1 MREAGHIRAL
11 GDDELAAVLGLVRR
25 DNELLAELLAH
36 LAEIDQRR
44 LFLDLGFPS
53 LHAYCTTALGMCE
66 STAGRRITAA
76 RVCRKF
82 PDVLARVA
90 KGELHL
96 SAVRSMS
103 PHLDWNNPPEL
114 IEICSNQSRRKVD
127 EILAA
132 RFPRADV
139 REKVR
144 LEPLSVDRYGLHFTI
159 DAEALEELER
169 VRALARHRLPGGELS
184 ELFKLAM
191 RTLRIDL
198 EKQRFS
204 VGKGRRRHAPSAVPP
219 AGAGGKGKGSPL
231 EVEGGEA
238 PIAQHPPAQG
248 AQEAAPQ
255 HPPAEGAHEAAPQH
269 PPAEG
274 AREAAPQH
282 PPAEG
287 VHEAVARRPSAAVA
301 REVYARDEGQCTFIA
316 QDGRRCGAR
325 EFVEFDHIE
334 PRALGGEPTAAN
346 LRLRCRAHN
355 QLYARQCYGDQ
366 HMATA
371 VARAKRQSAA

>member
-1 MREAGHIRAL
+1 MREEGQIRAL
-11 GDDELAAVLGLVRR
+11 GDDELLAALIGLVQR

-36 LAEIDQRR
+36 LAELDQRR

-53 LHAYCTTALGMCE
+53 LHAYCTSALGMCE

-90 KGELHL
+90 KGDLHL
-96 SAVRSMS
+96 SAVCSMS
-103 PHLDWNNPPEL
+103 PHLDWNNAPEL

-144 LEPLSVDRYGLHFTI
+144 LDPLSQDRYGLHFTI

-191 RTLRIDL
+191 RTLRMDL

-204 VGKGRRRHAPSAVPP
+204 AGKKKRARGTAVAPPSEGE
-219 AGAGGKGKGSPL
+219 GAST
-231 EVEGGEA
+231 A
-238 PIAQHPPAQG
+238 PKPDMA
-248 AQEAAPQ
+248 EAAVAK
-255 HPPAEGAHEAAPQH
+255 HPPAEVTQEALAEPSQAEAAP
-269 PPAEG
+269 
-274 AREAAPQH
+274 
-282 PPAEG
+282 
-287 VHEAVARRPSAAVA
+287 EAVARRPSAEVA
-301 REVYARDEGQCTFIA
+301 REVYARDEGQCTFVA
-316 QDGRRCGAR
+316 QDGRRCSAR
-325 EFVEFDHIE
+325 EFVEFDHIQ

-371 VARAKRQSAA
+371 VARARRRTAA

>member
-1 MREAGHIRAL
+1 MREEGQIRTL
-11 GDDELAAVLGLVRR
+11 GDDELLTALLGLVRR

-36 LAEIDQRR
+36 LAELDQRR
-44 LFLDLGFPS
+44 LYLDLGFPS
-53 LHAYCTTALGMCE
+53 LHAYCTSALGMCE
-66 STAGRRITAA
+66 SSAGRRITAA

-96 SAVRSMS
+96 SAVCSMS
-103 PHLDWNNPPEL
+103 PHLDWNNAPEL
-114 IEICSNQSRRKVD
+114 VELCSNQSRRKVD

-144 LEPLSVDRYGLHFTI
+144 LDPLSVDRYGLHFTI

-169 VRALARHRLPGGELS
+169 VRALARHRLPNGQLS

-191 RTLRIDL
+191 RTLRIEL

-204 VGKGRRRHAPSAVPP
+204 LGKKPKRTRRTAAPATD
-219 AGAGGKGKGSPL
+219 
-231 EVEGGEA
+231 EA
-238 PIAQHPPAQG
+238 ERESTPKV
-248 AQEAAPQ
+248 EAAEATIDQ
-255 HPPAEGAHEAAPQH
+255 QPPAEVASEAAT
-269 PPAEG
+269 
-274 AREAAPQH
+274 
-282 PPAEG
+282 
-287 VHEAVARRPSAAVA
+287 RRPSAEVA
-301 REVYARDEGQCTFIA
+301 REVYTRDEGQCTFVA

-325 EFVEFDHIE
+325 EFVEFDHID
-334 PRALGGEPTAAN
+334 PHGQGGEPTAAN

-355 QLYARQCYGDQ
+355 QLYARQVYGDE
-366 HMATA
+366 HMATT
-371 VARAKRQSAA
+371 VARARARRRSKTAA

>member
-1 MREAGHIRAL
+1 MSEEGHIRAL
-11 GDDELAAVLGLVRR
+11 GDDELLAALIGLVRR

-36 LAEIDQRR
+36 LAELDQRR
-44 LFLDLGFPS
+44 LYLDLGFPS
-53 LHAYCTTALGMCE
+53 LHAYCTSALGMCE

-96 SAVRSMS
+96 SAVCSMS
-103 PHLDWNNPPEL
+103 PHLDWNNAPEL
-114 IEICSNQSRRKVD
+114 IETCSNQSRRKVD

-144 LEPLSVDRYGLHFTI
+144 LDPLSVGKYGLHFTI

-169 VRALARHRLPGGELS
+169 VRALARHRLPRGELS

-191 RTLRIDL
+191 RTLRMDL
-198 EKQRFS
+198 EKQRFA
-204 VGKGRRRHAPSAVPP
+204 VGKKKRVRRAGTAESSPPKADVAEAAITAPPP
-219 AGAGGKGKGSPL
+219 A
-231 EVEGGEA
+231 EV
-238 PIAQHPPAQG
+238 
-248 AQEAAPQ
+248 AQEAVP
-255 HPPAEGAHEAAPQH
+255 
-269 PPAEG
+269 
-274 AREAAPQH
+274 
-282 PPAEG
+282 
-287 VHEAVARRPSAAVA
+287 RRPSAEVA
-301 REVYARDEGQCTFIA
+301 REVYERDEGQCTFVA

-325 EFVEFDHIE
+325 DFVELDHID
-334 PRALGGEPTAAN
+334 PRAMGGEPTAVN

-355 QLYARQCYGDQ
+355 QLYARQCYGDH

-371 VARAKRQSAA
+371 VTRARKKTAA

>member
-1 MREAGHIRAL
+1 MREEGQIRAL
-11 GDDELAAVLGLVRR
+11 GDDELLAALTSLVRR

-36 LAEIDQRR
+36 LAELDQRR
-44 LFLDLGFPS
+44 LYLDLGFPS
-53 LHAYCTTALGMCE
+53 LHAYCTSALGMCE

-90 KGELHL
+90 KGALHL
-96 SAVRSMS
+96 SAVCSMS
-103 PHLDWNNPPEL
+103 PHLDWNNAPEL

-144 LEPLSVDRYGLHFTI
+144 LDPLSVGKYGLHFTI

-191 RTLRIDL
+191 RTLRMDL
-198 EKQRFS
+198 EKQRFAI
-204 VGKGRRRHAPSAVPP
+204 GKKKRVRSATAAAATPP
-219 AGAGGKGKGSPL
+219 
-231 EVEGGEA
+231 EVDAVETIVA
-238 PIAQHPPAQG
+238 
-248 AQEAAPQ
+248 Q
-255 HPPAEGAHEAAPQH
+255 HPPAEGPQR
-269 PPAEG
+269 PAEG
-274 AREAAPQH
+274 PQR
-282 PPAEG
+282 PAEKAQKPTAEG
-287 VHEAVARRPSAAVA
+287 QESIARRPSAEVA
-301 REVYARDEGQCTFIA
+301 REVYARDEGQCTFVA

-325 EFVEFDHIE
+325 EFVEFDHIQ
-334 PRALGGEPTAAN
+334 PRALDGEPTAAN

-355 QLYARQCYGDQ
+355 QLYARQCYGDH

-371 VARAKRQSAA
+371 VARARRRTAA

>member
-1 MREAGHIRAL
+1 MREEGQIRAL
-11 GDDELAAVLGLVRR
+11 GDDELLTALLGLVQR

-36 LAEIDQRR
+36 LAELDQRR
-44 LFLDLGFPS
+44 LYLDLGFPS
-53 LHAYCTTALGMCE
+53 LHAYCTSALGMCE

-82 PDVLARVA
+82 PDVLARLA

-96 SAVRSMS
+96 SAVCSMS
-103 PHLDWNNPPEL
+103 PHLDWDNAPEL
-114 IEICSNQSRRKVD
+114 IDVCKNQSRRKVD

-144 LEPLSVDRYGLHFTI
+144 LDPLSVDRYGLHFTI
-159 DAEALEELER
+159 DAEALNELER
-169 VRALARHRLPGGELS
+169 VRALARHRLPSGELS

-191 RTLRIDL
+191 RTLRLEL

-204 VGKGRRRHAPSAVPP
+204 AGKKPRVRRAAAAAPAPSEGEGASVPP
-219 AGAGGKGKGSPL
+219 KAGPVEAGT
-231 EVEGGEA
+231 EE
-238 PIAQHPPAQG
+238 HPPAKVT
-248 AQEAAPQ
+248 EA
-255 HPPAEGAHEAAPQH
+255 
-269 PPAEG
+269 
-274 AREAAPQH
+274 
-282 PPAEG
+282 
-287 VHEAVARRPSAAVA
+287 VVARRPSAEVA
-301 REVYARDEGQCTFIA
+301 REVYARDEGQCTFVA
-316 QDGRRCGAR
+316 QDGRRCCAR

-334 PRALGGEPTAAN
+334 PHGLGGEPTAAN

-355 QLYARQCYGDQ
+355 QLYARQVYGDE

-371 VARAKRQSAA
+371 VARARKRTRREKAA

>member
-1 MREAGHIRAL
+1 MREAGQIRAL
-11 GDDELAAVLGLVRR
+11 GDDELLAALLGLVRR

-36 LAEIDQRR
+36 LAELDQRR
-44 LFLDLGFPS
+44 LYLDLGFPS
-53 LHAYCTTALGMCE
+53 LHAYCTSALGMCE

-82 PDVLARVA
+82 PDLLPRVA
-90 KGELHL
+90 TGELHL
-96 SAVRSMS
+96 SALCSMS
-103 PHLDWNNPPEL
+103 PHLDWNNAPEL
-114 IEICSNQSRRKVD
+114 VDLCKNQSRRKVD

-159 DAEALEELER
+159 DAEALQELER

-191 RTLRIDL
+191 RTLRMDL
-198 EKQRFS
+198 EKRRFS
-204 VGKGRRRHAPSAVPP
+204 AGKKPRVRKTTTPSPPPSGAESESAPPKADTVSASV
-219 AGAGGKGKGSPL
+219 A
-231 EVEGGEA
+231 E
-238 PIAQHPPAQG
+238 
-248 AQEAAPQ
+248 
-255 HPPAEGAHEAAPQH
+255 HPPAEVAQK
-269 PPAEG
+269 
-274 AREAAPQH
+274 
-282 PPAEG
+282 
-287 VHEAVARRPSAAVA
+287 VVARCPSAEVA
-301 REVYARDEGQCTFIA
+301 REVYARDEGQCTFLA

-325 EFVEFDHIE
+325 EFVEFDHID
-334 PRALGGEPTAAN
+334 PCGAGGEPTAAN

-355 QLYARQCYGDQ
+355 QLYARQYYGDQ

-371 VARAKRQSAA
+371 VARARARRKEKAA

>member
-1 MREAGHIRAL
+1 MREEGQIRAL
-11 GDDELAAVLGLVRR
+11 GDDELLAALVGLVQR
-25 DNELLAELLAH
+25 DNQLLAELLAH
-36 LAEIDQRR
+36 LAELDQRR

-53 LHAYCTTALGMCE
+53 LHAYCTSALGMCE

-82 PDVLARVA
+82 PDLLARVA

-96 SAVRSMS
+96 SAVCSMS
-103 PHLDWNNPPEL
+103 PHLDWNNAPEL

-144 LEPLSVDRYGLHFTI
+144 LDPLSVDRYGLHFTI
-159 DAEALEELER
+159 DAEALEELEK

-184 ELFKLAM
+184 QLFKLAM

-198 EKQRFS
+198 EKQRFA
-204 VGKGRRRHAPSAVPP
+204 VGKKKRARGAVATVTSSGQKENELTP
-219 AGAGGKGKGSPL
+219 GKADA
-231 EVEGGEA
+231 VEA
-238 PIAQHPPAQG
+238 TVDP
-248 AQEAAPQ
+248 
-255 HPPAEGAHEAAPQH
+255 HPPAEVGQA
-269 PPAEG
+269 
-274 AREAAPQH
+274 
-282 PPAEG
+282 
-287 VHEAVARRPSAAVA
+287 AVARRPSAEVA
-301 REVYARDEGQCTFIA
+301 REVYARDEGQCTFVA

-334 PRALGGEPTAAN
+334 PRATGGEPTAAN

-355 QLYARQCYGDQ
+355 QLYARQCYGDH

-371 VARAKRQSAA
+371 VARARKKTAA